1 MVAALKKEKF
11 LDKKYKYDR
20 KNDAICIVP
29 VKFSEKSS
37 AGHMLY
43 YKEHSVKESEDTK
56 PTDRTLFVVN
66 VPPYCNEECL
76 QRLFG
81 GCGGMESVILQAKA
95 GKELDAMLEEIYPIR
110 KTRGF
115 KIAYIVFKDDSSV
128 VRAMKQ
134 KYKEPFILSPE
145 GEPGGLVTGYRKWC
159 SEYEAR
165 WEDPKQLQKKADD
178 FMIEFDKRK
187 HESRASGGRGALM
200 TMAGSL
206 SGGKQHSAS
215 RGKGRT
221 ESEEISKEG
230 GRKKRRG
237 KELDEFFIRFQSKRE
252 SKEKR
257 TVEVVVYLGYMDQ
270 KFTDIAELRMKFEED
285 KQRITQMRAARK
297 FKPY

>member
-1 MVAALKKEKF
+1 MSAYTVSHEVGGF
-11 LDKKYKYDR
+11 R
-20 KNDAICIVP
+20 VVP

-187 HESRASGGRGALM
+187 HEEKEQAKVEEGVPDDDGWVTVTRKSTKPVVARSER
-200 TMAGSL
+200 
-206 SGGKQHSAS
+206 KQKRLQA
-215 RGKGRT
+215 
-221 ESEEISKEG
+221 KEK
-230 GRKKRRG
+230 KKREE
-237 KELDEFFIRFQSKRE
+237 KELMNFYTFQSRESKRE
-252 SKEKR
+252 H
-257 TVEVVVYLGYMDQ
+257 
-270 KFTDIAELRMKFEED
+270 IAELRMKFEED